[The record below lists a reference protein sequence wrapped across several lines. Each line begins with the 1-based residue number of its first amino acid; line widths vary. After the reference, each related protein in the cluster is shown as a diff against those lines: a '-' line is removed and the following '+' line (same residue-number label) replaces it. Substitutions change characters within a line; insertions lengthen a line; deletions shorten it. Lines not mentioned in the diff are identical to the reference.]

1 MRAWRLSE
9 LGDPWDV
16 LSLEQ
21 VESPSP
27 GVGEARVEVSASDL
41 NFADILQCQGQ
52 YQVRLNPPFTPGM
65 SVAGTVVEVGPEC
78 DLRPGDRVLG
88 MTASG
93 WGGYAE
99 EALVRGHDMRI
110 VPSNVSLPAASAMNV
125 IYATGWTALHRR
137 GHMQPGETVLVLAA
151 AGGVGSAAVQMAKVH
166 GCTVIAAAGGSDKVE
181 VCRSLGADVVVDYNS
196 EDLYEKVMDATA
208 GRGCDL
214 IYDPVGGDFFDI
226 ARRLV
231 AWEGRLLVVG
241 FASGDIPSAPANHLL
256 VKVARRSGQ
265 WGFFLQQLEPEFKLF
280 ANQTELVGGSPHDE
294 EQYFFL
300 PDLYVG
306 ERTEAWGYGPGT
318 NISTRPLEQLR
329 LSGEYRHGGVGAD
342 AHRNRDRRL
351 CIFVGRRHARPDND
365 PVAQRIA

>member
-256 VKVARRSGQ
+256 VKNYSVVGVHMGGYKGRMDEVLDDCYSQLWEMVSNGTLDPLVSRELRLEDLVDALVDLSARKTTGRVM
-265 WGFFLQQLEPEFKLF
+265 LR
-280 ANQTELVGGSPHDE
+280 
-294 EQYFFL
+294 
-300 PDLYVG
+300 PDL
-306 ERTEAWGYGPGT
+306 R
-318 NISTRPLEQLR
+318 
-329 LSGEYRHGGVGAD
+329 
-342 AHRNRDRRL
+342 
-351 CIFVGRRHARPDND
+351 
-365 PVAQRIA
+365 

>member
-16 LSLEQ
+16 LSLQEI
-21 VESPSP
+21 ESPTP
-27 GVGEARVEVSASDL
+27 GAGEARVAVSASDL

-52 YQVRLNPPFTPGM
+52 YQVRLDPPFTPGM
-65 SVAGTVVEVGPEC
+65 SVAGTVVEAGPQC
-78 DLRPGDRVLG
+78 DLKPGDRVLG
-88 MTASG
+88 MTTSG

-99 EALVRGHDMRI
+99 EALVRGEEMRI
-110 VPSNVSLPAASAMNV
+110 VPANVSLPVASAMNV
-125 IYATGWTALHRR
+125 IYGTGWTALHRR

-196 EDLYEKVMDATA
+196 EDLYEKVMDATS

-214 IYDPVGGDFFDI
+214 IYDPVGGDYFDV

-231 AWEGRLLVVG
+231 AWEGRLLVIG

-256 VKVARRSGQ
+256 VKNYSVVGVHMGGYKGRMDEVLDECYSQLWEMVSNGTLDPLVSRELRLEELMGGLVDLSGRKTT
-265 WGFFLQQLEPEFKLF
+265 GRVMLR
-280 ANQTELVGGSPHDE
+280 
-294 EQYFFL
+294 
-300 PDLYVG
+300 PDLK
-306 ERTEAWGYGPGT
+306 
-318 NISTRPLEQLR
+318 
-329 LSGEYRHGGVGAD
+329 
-342 AHRNRDRRL
+342 
-351 CIFVGRRHARPDND
+351 
-365 PVAQRIA
+365 

>member
-16 LSLEQ
+16 LSLQEI
-21 VESPSP
+21 ESPNP
-27 GVGEARVEVSASDL
+27 GAGEARVAVSASDL

-52 YQVRLNPPFTPGM
+52 YQVRLDPPFTPGM
-65 SVAGTVVEVGPEC
+65 SVAGTVVEAGPEC
-78 DLRPGDRVLG
+78 DLKPGDRVLG
-88 MTASG
+88 MTTSG

-99 EALVRGHDMRI
+99 EALVRGEEMRI
-110 VPSNVSLPAASAMNV
+110 VPANVSLPIASAMNV
-125 IYATGWTALHRR
+125 IYGTGWTALHRR

-196 EDLYEKVMDATA
+196 EDLYEKVMDATS

-214 IYDPVGGDFFDI
+214 IYDPVGGDYFDV

-256 VKVARRSGQ
+256 VKNYSVVGVHMGGYKGRMDEVLDECYSQLWEMVSNGTLDPLVSRELRLEELMGGLVDLSGRKTT
-265 WGFFLQQLEPEFKLF
+265 GRVMLR
-280 ANQTELVGGSPHDE
+280 
-294 EQYFFL
+294 
-300 PDLYVG
+300 PDLK
-306 ERTEAWGYGPGT
+306 
-318 NISTRPLEQLR
+318 
-329 LSGEYRHGGVGAD
+329 
-342 AHRNRDRRL
+342 
-351 CIFVGRRHARPDND
+351 
-365 PVAQRIA
+365 

>member
-16 LSLEQ
+16 LSLQEI
-21 VESPSP
+21 ESPTP
-27 GVGEARVEVSASDL
+27 GTGEARVAVSASDL

-52 YQVRLNPPFTPGM
+52 YQVRLDPPFTPGM
-65 SVAGTVVEVGPEC
+65 SVAGTVVEAGPEC
-78 DLRPGDRVLG
+78 DLKPGDRVLG
-88 MTASG
+88 MTTSG

-99 EALVRGHDMRI
+99 EALVRGEEMRI
-110 VPSNVSLPAASAMNV
+110 VPANVSLPVASAMNV
-125 IYATGWTALHRR
+125 IYGTGWTALHRR

-166 GCTVIAAAGGSDKVE
+166 GCTVIAAAGGSEKAE

-196 EDLYEKVMDATA
+196 EDLYEKVMDATS

-214 IYDPVGGDFFDI
+214 IYDPVGGDYFDV

-256 VKVARRSGQ
+256 VKNYSVVGVHMGGYKGRMDEVLDECYSELWEMVSNGTLDPLVSKELRLEELMSGLVDLSARKTTGRV
-265 WGFFLQQLEPEFKLF
+265 LLR
-280 ANQTELVGGSPHDE
+280 
-294 EQYFFL
+294 
-300 PDLYVG
+300 PDLK
-306 ERTEAWGYGPGT
+306 
-318 NISTRPLEQLR
+318 
-329 LSGEYRHGGVGAD
+329 
-342 AHRNRDRRL
+342 
-351 CIFVGRRHARPDND
+351 
-365 PVAQRIA
+365 

>member
-16 LSLEQ
+16 LSLQEI
-21 VESPSP
+21 ESPTP
-27 GVGEARVEVSASDL
+27 GAGEARVAVSASDL

-52 YQVRLNPPFTPGM
+52 YQVRLD
-65 SVAGTVVEVGPEC
+65 PEC
-78 DLRPGDRVLG
+78 DLESGDRVLG
-88 MTASG
+88 MTTSG

-99 EALVRGHDMRI
+99 EAIVRGEEMRI
-110 VPSNVSLPAASAMNV
+110 VPENVSLPIASAMNV
-125 IYATGWTALHRR
+125 IYGTGWTALHRR

-196 EDLYEKVMDATA
+196 EDLYEKVMDATS

-214 IYDPVGGDFFDI
+214 IYDPVGGDYFDV

-241 FASGDIPSAPANHLL
+241 FASGDIPSAPANHIL
-256 VKVARRSGQ
+256 VKNYSVVGVHMGGYKGRMDEVLDECYSQLWEMVSNGTLDPLVSRELRLEELMSG
-265 WGFFLQQLEPEFKLF
+265 
-280 ANQTELVGGSPHDE
+280 LVDLSGRKTTGRVM
-294 EQYFFL
+294 L
-300 PDLYVG
+300 RPDLK
-306 ERTEAWGYGPGT
+306 
-318 NISTRPLEQLR
+318 
-329 LSGEYRHGGVGAD
+329 
-342 AHRNRDRRL
+342 
-351 CIFVGRRHARPDND
+351 
-365 PVAQRIA
+365 